1 MNATYI
7 IESTKNDL
15 GGFFVMIV
23 NTKTNVAT
31 EIFFPDNV
39 NLDDVHTYIGRLNK
53 IAA

>member
-7 IESTKNDL
+7 IESTKKDL

-23 NTKTNVAT
+23 NTKTKAAT
-31 EIFFPDNV
+31 EIFFSDNID
-39 NLDDVHTYIGRLNK
+39 LDDVHTYLAKINK